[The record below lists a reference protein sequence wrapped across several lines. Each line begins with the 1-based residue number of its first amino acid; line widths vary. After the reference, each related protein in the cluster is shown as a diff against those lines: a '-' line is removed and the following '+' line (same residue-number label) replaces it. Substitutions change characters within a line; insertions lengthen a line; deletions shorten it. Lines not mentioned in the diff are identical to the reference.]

1 MRFAVVRRL
10 YFYGI
15 ALISFIVG
23 FIALDNL
30 VRTLVELWLD
40 VPALYEINRDRYLVD
55 TVARQGGLLLV
66 ATPIFV
72 LHWRYIQSR
81 LVTKEERQA
90 GLRKFFLYA
99 ASAVAVGFVLVRAY
113 DLLRGIALLALGAGL
128 ADIEIWPSLWLHRL
142 LMVVLGSAVQA
153 ALHGVLVADGDYGQE
168 SGNAALWRQVY
179 QVLAG
184 LVGLGLVIAGISG
197 ILETAWL
204 AVVGRLVPAVEVGW
218 WRSALSDRLAILL
231 LGGLLARVNWRR
243 WQAITATRPA
253 EAQSALRR
261 LYLYGAVV
269 ISALA
274 TLVPAAGLLR
284 ELLLM
289 AFGAGSGTLT
299 ELLQELATPVSLIP
313 VGLVA
318 WRWHWRIL
326 GQEADRY
333 GESQEAATVRRIYYY
348 AVAATGLGLLWFG
361 AADIIQI
368 LLEAVLGTDAGTPG
382 GSFWPEPLANG
393 LSLLAVG
400 APIWA
405 AHWRAVQGIARRQD
419 RAGLAER
426 SAAPRKVYLYGVA
439 LVGALLI
446 LFYLA
451 QAVYRLLLWLLGDP
465 EAGFF
470 SATTA
475 EEVAR
480 SMLAAI
486 LWAVHVMAIRDDGR
500 LGTEGEPEEESPMDR
515 AEILR
520 RQIARLEAE
529 LAHARAE
536 LEALEQK

>member
-15 ALISFIVG
+15 AFISFIVG
-23 FIALDNL
+23 ISALDNL
-30 VRTLVELWLD
+30 LRILADFWLES
-40 VPALYEINRDRYLVD
+40 PALYEINRDRYLVD

-72 LHWRYIQSR
+72 LHWRYIQTR
-81 LVTKEERQA
+81 LVTDEERQA

-99 ASAVAVGFVLVRAY
+99 AS
-113 DLLRGIALLALGAGL
+113 
-128 ADIEIWPSLWLHRL
+128 
-142 LMVVLGSAVQA
+142 
-153 ALHGVLVADGDYGQE
+153 
-168 SGNAALWRQVY
+168 
-179 QVLAG
+179 
-184 LVGLGLVIAGISG
+184 
-197 ILETAWL
+197 
-204 AVVGRLVPAVEVGW
+204 
-218 WRSALSDRLAILL
+218 
-231 LGGLLARVNWRR
+231 
-243 WQAITATRPA
+243 
-253 EAQSALRR
+253 
-261 LYLYGAVV
+261 
-269 ISALA
+269 
-274 TLVPAAGLLR
+274 
-284 ELLLM
+284 
-289 AFGAGSGTLT
+289 
-299 ELLQELATPVSLIP
+299 
-313 VGLVA
+313 
-318 WRWHWRIL
+318 
-326 GQEADRY
+326 
-333 GESQEAATVRRIYYY
+333 

-368 LLEAVLGTDAGTPG
+368 LLEAVLGTGASTPG
-382 GSFWPEPLANG
+382 GPFWPEPLANG